1 MKRVLYIVLVTLLCS
16 CSKTESGHYS
26 DIVPEGYM
34 KLVFTSDI
42 LSEPLTVKSVLD
54 GRSLNWSGDEEVYIW
69 YKNADGKAAKVL
81 AEFDSVNGTSASL
94 SVLIPQDAGQD
105 EFYAEIN
112 GVNDSSASYVPWG
125 DKGPRVNVNSEQT
138 AVAGSFDPAA
148 LALGAFWKKGDSDK
162 PHFTFCNLHNLLRI
176 TIDNQSGKMIDAIT
190 LSSSSSMTCKNY
202 WGFKEDGS
210 VKLTYST
217 AGVNEIKLLGA
228 IGSGKA
234 SYYMVVPVKNNNGS
248 KFKLDDMHLTIHC
261 QTGEYFEAHNDIP
274 LEIDINTISSIGGFT
289 ITKSNLNYPYGAP
302 FGTYWGTSFMKAWNT
317 SGFLTSQ
324 KYTGLATDDTRE
336 SVTAEATAMAS
347 TSISYSVSGNERM
360 NGKYSFEFTAAES
373 GKGTLAFWSKAG
385 STSHTSSILK
395 NSIEVKK
402 VTYTSNS
409 KAIYTSCDIEV
420 QAGDIISIVYNNTSS
435 NASLFC
441 GGDYTDSSGEILD
454 RRIHWDYAEVDSGSF
469 TSPEDLI
476 SNNQPFFNE
485 I

>member
-1 MKRVLYIVLVTLLCS
+1 
-16 CSKTESGHYS
+16 
-26 DIVPEGYM
+26 M

-54 GRSLNWSGDEEVYIW
+54 GRSMNWSGDEEVYIW
-69 YKNADGKAAKVL
+69 YKKADGKAAKVL

-112 GVNDSSASYVPWG
+112 GVNDSSASYAPWG

-162 PHFTFCNLHNLLRI
+162 PHFTFCNLHNLLKI

-302 FGTYWGTSFMKAWNT
+302 FGTYWGTAFMKSWND
-317 SGFLTSQ
+317 SGFTAKQ
-324 KYTGLATDDTRE
+324 NYIGLATEDTRDV
-336 SVTAEATAMAS
+336 VTAQATAS
-347 TSISYSVSGNERM
+347 TSASINSSASGNERM
-360 NGKYSFEFTAAES
+360 VGKFSFKFVAAQTGAGLLS
-373 GKGTLAFWSKAG
+373 FWSKPG
-385 STSHTSSILK
+385 SSGQFCNIYKNDTSVHQVTYQSTSYILTSVR
-395 NSIEVKK
+395 IEV
-402 VTYTSNS
+402 
-409 KAIYTSCDIEV
+409 I
-420 QAGDIISIVYNNTSS
+420 AGDIIKIQFGKDTS
-435 NASLFC
+435 NAALSC
-441 GGDYTDSSGEILD
+441 GGDYSASARGVTTIVMD
-454 RRIHWDYAEVDSGSF
+454 F
-469 TSPEDLI
+469 KK
-476 SNNQPFFNE
+476 
-485 I
+485 